1 MSSKPQGEGR
11 TPLKEEKKE
20 KSFTKLLTRARTI
33 LKREGSSKRGS
44 GSGSGLG
51 ETEAPKEP
59 PKAAA
64 PPPLT
69 SAQAARARYEG
80 LQGVSRQ
87 SKAALFEERAKKL
100 GERYGLE
107 IKTTDWKTIT
117 IDPTDDTVL
126 RVNKPIRMRVRRTCH
141 RCEAN
146 FTTSKECPSCQHT
159 RCVKCARYPPRRTEE
174 EKIASR
180 ERRAE
185 LIRTQKENAPL
196 IVDYRIDQKPV
207 VLKKP
212 SRTGGQDLIYKKP
225 RQRVRRN
232 CHECARLFPPGS
244 KTCEGCGHIRCTD
257 CPRDPPK
264 KDKYPLGYPGDEFGP
279 SSVPHFECHSCK
291 ALYPPGSE
299 NGTKCKS
306 CGQEKTPASVRARP
320 RKVEPEIGLDPD
332 ILEKIEARLQA
343 LRVS

>member
-1 MSSKPQGEGR
+1 MSSSGPPGGGR

-44 GSGSGLG
+44 GSGLG

-64 PPPLT
+64 PPQLT

-80 LQGVSRQ
+80 LQGVSRL

-117 IDPTDDTVL
+117 IDPADDTVL

-146 FTTSKECPSCQHT
+146 FTTTKECPSCQHT
-159 RCVKCARYPPRRTEE
+159 RCVKCTRYPPRRTEE

-212 SRTGGQDLIYKKP
+212 SKTGGQDLIYKKP

-291 ALYPPGSE
+291 TLYPPGSE

-306 CGQEKTPASVRARP
+306 CGQEKTAASVRARP
-320 RKVEPEIGLDPD
+320 RKVEPEIELDPA

>member
-1 MSSKPQGEGR
+1 
-11 TPLKEEKKE
+11 
-20 KSFTKLLTRARTI
+20 
-33 LKREGSSKRGS
+33 
-44 GSGSGLG
+44 
-51 ETEAPKEP
+51 
-59 PKAAA
+59 
-64 PPPLT
+64 
-69 SAQAARARYEG
+69 
-80 LQGVSRQ
+80 
-87 SKAALFEERAKKL
+87 
-100 GERYGLE
+100 
-107 IKTTDWKTIT
+107 
-117 IDPTDDTVL
+117 
-126 RVNKPIRMRVRRTCH
+126 MRVRRTCH

-146 FTTSKECPSCQHT
+146 FTTTKECPSCQHT
-159 RCVKCARYPPRRTEE
+159 RCVKCTRYPPRRTEE

-257 CPRDPPK
+257 CPRDPYVFSRNPYLSFSFKLTSNALLIRPK

-279 SSVPHFECHSCK
+279 SSVPYFECHSCK
-291 ALYPPGSE
+291 TLYPPGSE

-306 CGQEKTPASVRARP
+306 CGQEKTAASVRARP
-320 RKVEPEIGLDPD
+320 RKVEPEIELDPD